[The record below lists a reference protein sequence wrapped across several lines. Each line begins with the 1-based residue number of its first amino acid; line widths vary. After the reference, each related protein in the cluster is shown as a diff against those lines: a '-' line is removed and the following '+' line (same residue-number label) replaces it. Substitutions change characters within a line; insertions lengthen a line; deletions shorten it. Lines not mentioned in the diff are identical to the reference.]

1 MGSGGHGR
9 GGRRAVRERRIMSIT
24 EYNGGSVLAM
34 VGKNCVG
41 IASDTRFGIR
51 HQTVATDC
59 PKAFAITEKTWVGM
73 PGLSTDVQTVLST
86 IKFKVKLF
94 ELREDRVIEPKIL
107 GNMIS
112 NLLYQKRF
120 GPYFVEPVVAG
131 LTKDNEPFISAMDL
145 IGAPVF
151 AKDFVVSGTGSEALY
166 GMCETLYA
174 DDLEPEDLFE
184 TMSQCML
191 AACNRDALGG
201 WGAVVT
207 IITPDGV
214 TTRRLKGRQD

>member
-1 MGSGGHGR
+1 MFLR
-9 GGRRAVRERRIMSIT
+9 VMQSIT

-59 PKAFAITEKTWVGM
+59 PKAFPITDKTWVGM

-131 LTKDNEPFISAMDL
+131 LTKTNEPFISAMDL

-174 DDLEPEDLFE
+174 DDLVRAMPPPFLRFICVEP
-184 TMSQCML
+184 
-191 AACNRDALGG
+191 A
-201 WGAVVT
+201 
-207 IITPDGV
+207 
-214 TTRRLKGRQD
+214 